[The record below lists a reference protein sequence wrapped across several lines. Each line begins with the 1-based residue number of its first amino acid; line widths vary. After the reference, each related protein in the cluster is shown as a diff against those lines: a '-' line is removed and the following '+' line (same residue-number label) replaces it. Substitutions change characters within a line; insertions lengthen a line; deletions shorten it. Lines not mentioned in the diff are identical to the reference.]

1 MRVYHVVIVCLVV
14 LLFFVQLY
22 LITAFDA
29 NTAPN
34 ITAFDA
40 NTAPNITAFDANTAP
55 TRRLSL
61 THRTNQVQFVPFGPF
76 IGIPNF
82 YTKPG
87 RHDIPYNADLITVCA
102 PCSINLLHQAQI
114 LTTRYKSG
122 PISLSVY
129 IDDDI
134 HSHTIDSQVYLNDL
148 FDTHFQD
155 VVTSYDIHIGIIYL
169 NKSSPFWLSKH
180 FTSESPMQY
189 KIPINGLRNLA
200 EYQVETR
207 WLMNVDIDFEYFSRK
222 MHYDVQSTLIRMHEY
237 PAHTMFVVA
246 TFQIN
251 TSTVEEHPQIN
262 YNELTKSDLIGL
274 IPEQILPFY
283 FGDDEPYQSCTN
295 YKMWFQKKQDYVLNH
310 THCDGRYEPFIIMN
324 SNLSR
329 EYHWDNYFMGRH
341 LDKTQRILFLRY
353 CDFTAVAL
361 HDLFMIHANRM
372 HNSNVTKAQ
381 DLNHYVKALRLIEHK
396 PYLFGWNA
404 WPWVQDDKSAWP
416 WDPTPFD

>member
-1 MRVYHVVIVCLVV
+1 MSHRSQQVSIKTLLMFVIAMGLILVI
-14 LLFFVQLY
+14 LLQDYTINLPEHNDMNTWQQSTAD
-22 LITAFDA
+22 IT
-29 NTAPN
+29 
-34 ITAFDA
+34 
-40 NTAPNITAFDANTAP
+40 
-55 TRRLSL
+55 R
-61 THRTNQVQFVPFGPF
+61 HRMTEELNKSYKTFASF

-82 YTKPG
+82 YIKYGHYSASPNHNLLTICSFCSLDILFEARTLATNYRSGPLSIAVYIDEDITHHTIANKTVLHHTIEEYFHNISTPYDVTIG
-87 RHDIPYNADLITVCA
+87 LLYINKSSRFWRHLPITSETTMDWKLPYNA
-102 PCSINLLHQAQI
+102 
-114 LTTRYKSG
+114 
-122 PISLSVY
+122 
-129 IDDDI
+129 
-134 HSHTIDSQVYLNDL
+134 
-148 FDTHFQD
+148 
-155 VVTSYDIHIGIIYL
+155 
-169 NKSSPFWLSKH
+169 
-180 FTSESPMQY
+180 
-189 KIPINGLRNLA
+189 LRNLA
-200 EYQVETR
+200 EHQVNTK